1 MFQIDPSWFRIDA
14 WIIVLIIVGIAAF
27 IAVTIIWGIRAHRQ
41 HVLAGKE
48 ELIGRTAEVQT
59 VMEPKGTVFI
69 EGERWTA
76 ISETGRIEPG
86 EEVIVTKVN
95 GLKMWVAQ
103 KNTVKEVKR

>member
-14 WIIVLIIVGIAAF
+14 WIIVLIIIGIAAF

-59 VMEPKGTVFI
+59 AMEPKGTVFI

-86 EEVIVTKVN
+86 EEVIVTKVD
-95 GLKMWVAQ
+95 GLKMWVAHKTQ
-103 KNTVKEVKR
+103 

>member
-1 MFQIDPSWFRIDA
+1 MFQLDPSWFRIDT
-14 WIIVLIIVGIAAF
+14 WIIVLVVIGIIAF
-27 IAVTIIWGIRAHRQ
+27 IVITIIWGIRAHRQ
-41 HVLAGKE
+41 HVLAGRE
-48 ELIGRTAEVQT
+48 ELIGKTAEVLT

-95 GLKMWVAQ
+95 GLKMWVAKKQ
-103 KNTVKEVKR
+103 